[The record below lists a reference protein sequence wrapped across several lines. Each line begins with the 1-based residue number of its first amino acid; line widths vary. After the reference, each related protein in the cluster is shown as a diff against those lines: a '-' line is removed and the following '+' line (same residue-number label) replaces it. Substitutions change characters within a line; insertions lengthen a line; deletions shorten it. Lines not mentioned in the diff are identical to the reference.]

1 MGEPGWALF
10 PTAIGACGLAWG
22 PRGITGA
29 QLPETDEA
37 ATRARLQQ
45 RFGAAAEAVPPPAA
59 AALVGELQALL
70 RGEPRH
76 LDGRQIDWTGVPE
89 FAQRVYRLTLA
100 IPPGQ
105 TRTYGEIARA
115 LGLPGAAR
123 AVGRALG
130 ANPFAPLVPCHR
142 VRAAAGGLGGFSA
155 AGGAQAKQ
163 ALLLIEG
170 AGGDGQPQLF

>member
-10 PTAIGACGLAWG
+10 PTAIGTCGLAWG
-22 PRGITGA
+22 PGGITGA
-29 QLPETDEA
+29 QLPEADEA
-37 ATRARLQQ
+37 ATRARLQH
-45 RFGAAAEAVPPPAA
+45 RFGAAAESRPPPAA
-59 AALVGELQALL
+59 AALIDELQALL

-100 IPPGQ
+100 IAPGQ
-105 TRTYGEIARA
+105 TRTYGEIAHA
-115 LGLPGAAR
+115 LGLPGGAR

-142 VRAAAGGLGGFSA
+142 VLAADGRLGGFSA
-155 AGGAQAKQ
+155 AGGAHAKQ